1 MVNDDNHRVEDKEPN
16 LVVGLDIGT
25 SKILA
30 VLAEVY
36 DKKVV
41 VKGLSSQKT
50 YGVSAGAISDIEQVS
65 VAIKNAIRA
74 LEKQTQCEVLSLS
87 VSVSGKHIDCDESAG
102 MVPINRKEVTYKDRD
117 EVLNSARDLAIPQG
131 NEIIH
136 VVPQEYEID
145 KQQGITNP
153 VGMTG
158 IRLDVKA
165 LVVTASS
172 NALNNTRKCIQKC
185 DFNVDNFV
193 FQGIASSLAVL
204 TEDEKR
210 RGVCLVDIGCGTV
223 DLAVYING
231 SLKDILSIPFAGD
244 HVTMDVA
251 RGLHLGTDIA
261 EAFKVKFG
269 SCRADMIPH
278 GEMAELPIHQSVK
291 RISRAELSSIIEAR
305 YEDFFGLIRQEL
317 KRNYYD
323 HMLGAGLVFTGG
335 GALVE
340 HLEEAA
346 TDYFNLPV
354 RVGFVKN
361 VELSSEVVDQHI
373 DIRDPR
379 YANVIGLLRT
389 QQEYYVH
396 TQQREAEE
404 PKESFFQKFKKGLK
418 QYF

>member
-1 MVNDDNHRVEDKEPN
+1 MVNNNQIIEEKEPS

-25 SKILA
+25 SKVLA

-36 DKKVV
+36 DSKVI

-65 VAIKNAIRA
+65 LAVRNAINE
-74 LEKQTQCEVLSLS
+74 LEEQTQCEVLSLS
-87 VSVSGKHIDCDESAG
+87 VSVSGKHIEFDESAG

-117 EVLNSARDLAIPQG
+117 DVLNSARDLAIPQG
-131 NEIIH
+131 TEIIH
-136 VVPQEYEID
+136 VIPQEYEID

-165 LVVTASS
+165 LVVMASS
-172 NALNNTRKCIQKC
+172 NALNNIRRCIKKCKF
-185 DFNVDNFV
+185 DVDNFV
-193 FQGIASSLAVL
+193 FQGIASSIAVL

-210 RGVCLVDIGCGTV
+210 RGVCLVDIGSGTV

-231 SLKDILSIPFAGD
+231 TLKNIMSIPFAGE
-244 HVTMDVA
+244 HVTMDIA

-261 EAFKVKFG
+261 EAFKVKYG

-278 GEMAELPIHQSVK
+278 GEMVELPIHQSVK
-291 RISRAELSSIIEAR
+291 CISRAELSSIIEAR

-340 HLEEAA
+340 HLEDAA
-346 TDYFNLPV
+346 EEYFNLPV

-361 VELSSEVVDQHI
+361 VQLGSSVKDQQI

-404 PKESFFQKFKKGLK
+404 PKENFFQKFKKWLK